1 MQHSYADVAWR
12 GNDNNVARRE
22 QTQSPQLCFIV
33 RSVFLSGRVP
43 WRASWRHWGS
53 SRKSFTLK
61 ASAWT
66 APSEHTW
73 SQLVAQPALG
83 SGRWRHSGPGDW
95 RSTRPCSSLEHQR
108 APCWRR
114 SGLTSTLT
122 IRCFMWRERL
132 RWAPSPPTC
141 HMALHRN
148 TPNKKPAR
156 GSSQQDVSESLERW
170 TCSGLHVEMHHF
182 HTVRMCCK
190 FVLSQCHL
198 SQLNAIMLEVR

>member
-1 MQHSYADVAWR
+1 MLSNGIGIQTVSWCVVLSDRQQFVKLALSCAGTEIKRYSIHMQMWHNEAMSIMLRGENRHCLPNSALSY
-12 GNDNNVARRE
+12 
-22 QTQSPQLCFIV
+22 
-33 RSVFLSGRVP
+33 SVFLSGRVR

-53 SRKSFTLK
+53 SRKSSTLK

-95 RSTRPCSSLEHQR
+95 RSTRPCSSPEHRR

-122 IRCFMWRERL
+122 IRCFM
-132 RWAPSPPTC
+132 
-141 HMALHRN
+141 
-148 TPNKKPAR
+148 
-156 GSSQQDVSESLERW
+156 
-170 TCSGLHVEMHHF
+170 
-182 HTVRMCCK
+182 
-190 FVLSQCHL
+190 
-198 SQLNAIMLEVR
+198 